1 MQLLAFVGLTAYLR
15 INTGLC
21 VLEVG
26 LAYVRNQEFHAAIL
40 FPSALIATAS
50 FGFFVVHYGVDPTF
64 QFDYD
69 ADTDTGHNSTTFP

>member
-1 MQLLAFVGLTAYLR
+1 LTAYLR

-26 LAYVRNQEFHAAIL
+26 LAHARNQELHAVIL
-40 FPSALIATAS
+40 FTSALIATAS

-69 ADTDTGHNSTTFP
+69 VDTDIGHNSTGFP